1 MVLMVMRRMR
11 RMSMMMSLMM
21 TRKLTRIIVDIEIS
35 RDLYDVPGSR
45 LPIVGEVNVVLVVEK
60 TQ

>member
-1 MVLMVMRRMR
+1 MVLMVMRRM
-11 RMSMMMSLMM
+11 MMMSLMM